1 MLPPLTE
8 ENLAALKEDYF
19 TQRGSMVERQKNE
32 AATFESNHSA
42 TLDKVADKICTDLD
56 NVLPDEFVDYL
67 CTIMANYAK
76 VAHKVNA
83 SSEIQDEVLNMCYV
97 DYPVDFFVQSRLL
110 HLSSKKNAQKYW

>member
-1 MLPPLTE
+1 
-8 ENLAALKEDYF
+8 
-19 TQRGSMVERQKNE
+19 MVERQKNE

-76 VAHKVNA
+76 VVHKVNA

-97 DYPVDFFVQSRLL
+97 DYPVDFLCNPRLL
-110 HLSSKKNAQKYW
+110 HLS